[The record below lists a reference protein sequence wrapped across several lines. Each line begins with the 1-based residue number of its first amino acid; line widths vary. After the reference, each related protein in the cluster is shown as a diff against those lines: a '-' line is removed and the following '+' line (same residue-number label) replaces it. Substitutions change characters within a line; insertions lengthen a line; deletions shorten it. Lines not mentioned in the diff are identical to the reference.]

1 MDVPIENRFYMLL
14 LQSDTSWIADLG
26 IGLII
31 IGIVLLLIW
40 VWAIIDIARRPEL
53 STIMKLIWIVVVVAF
68 PFVGVILYLV
78 FGRNTGPDGT
88 PPADSTTRTNSR
100 Y

>member
-1 MDVPIENRFYMLL
+1 MLL

-40 VWAIIDIARRPEL
+40 IWAIIDIARRPEL
-53 STIMKLIWIVVVVAF
+53 NALMKLIWIVVVIAF
-68 PFVGVILYLV
+68 PFVGVILYLI
-78 FGRNTGPDGT
+78 FGRSTGADGT
-88 PPADSTTRTNSR
+88 PPADRTTRTNTR

>member
-1 MDVPIENRFYMLL
+1 MLL
-14 LQSDTSWIADLG
+14 LQSNGSWIADLG

-40 VWAIIDIARRPEL
+40 IWAIIDIARRPGL

-78 FGRNTGPDGT
+78 FGRSTGPDGI
-88 PPADSTTRTNSR
+88 PPDDNRSTTRTGTR